1 MAPVEAAS
9 DSAETPILEFRTGRS
24 SISMTLDHLGLT
36 VYART
41 ETIILLLLLLLLLLV
56 LLLSGC
62 LS

>member
-9 DSAETPILEFRTGRS
+9 DSAETPILEF
-24 SISMTLDHLGLT
+24 
-36 VYART
+36 RT